1 MANLVIN
8 HSTAKFLEHM
18 LRGINV
24 DDMDTIQRVFEHV
37 KVANLQL
44 SEGETLLVR
53 VPCTSRISI
62 PTTIRCVLIQ
72 VIDDGSDD
80 VPEVASNEDRS
91 VSQLVTSPVHPDY
104 EVILRATTKGIFTK
118 VDIDLNDTEVAHPSE
133 VTQHVLKFETRLS
146 PKRRPKNIQS

>member
-8 HSTAKFLEHM
+8 HSTAEILEPM

-44 SEGETLLVR
+44 SEGETMLVR

>member
-8 HSTAKFLEHM
+8 HSTAKILEHM

-53 VPCTSRISI
+53 VRCTSRISI

-118 VDIDLNDTEVAHPSE
+118 ADIGLNDTEVAHPSE
-133 VTQHVLKFETRLS
+133 VTQHVLRFETRLS

>member
-1 MANLVIN
+1 M
-8 HSTAKFLEHM
+8 
-18 LRGINV
+18 
-24 DDMDTIQRVFEHV
+24 VFEHI
-37 KVANLQL
+37 KVADLQL

-53 VPCTSRISI
+53 MPCTSRISI

-72 VIDDGSDD
+72 VIDDGSGD

-133 VTQHVLKFETRLS
+133 VTQHVLRFETRLS

>member
-1 MANLVIN
+1 
-8 HSTAKFLEHM
+8 M

-104 EVILRATTKGIFTK
+104 EDMILRATTKGIFTK
-118 VDIDLNDTEVAHPSE
+118 ADIGLNDTEVAHPSE